1 MAETIRQDGS
11 RKAHCSFSVLISHLG
26 HMSLFSSIIKQII
39 LPSIGLVLLGIV
51 FIAMTQFPSGDSFFA
66 WWFQDTVDSESG
78 EVTLRGIRDEVI
90 IRRDAL
96 GIPVIEA
103 HNREDLAFAIGFVMA
118 HDRLEQMVG
127 FTLTAQGRLAE
138 MAGPVALDIDVYL
151 RTLGLRRVSEQQY
164 ARLSESTKHFL
175 QQFSK
180 GVNSYLDT
188 HRDRLPAGFRMS
200 RYEPEPWTPLNSVDL
215 LTLVNLSLSLNLHEE
230 ISILNI
236 VKKIGWERAAWLVPV
251 YPDTPLPFDEAAK
264 LKSVHLASIDLDLD
278 ELTRVSRKVDQAVLS
293 LGIAASNN
301 WAIAKERTQAGASI
315 LANDIHLML
324 SQPPMWMLMHVK
336 SPGYDVA
343 GIALAGLPAILFG
356 FNGHIAWGASMVMAD
371 TQDVYLEELKQ
382 IDGKMHYR
390 YQDNWLSVDER
401 TETFNVRGERPIKRT
416 IRATRHGPLI
426 TEAIV
431 APQMNP
437 IMSPS
442 LDSVADAK
450 YGLSL
455 RWGAT
460 EQDGSLDVIFEMG
473 KSATFQE
480 ASVHA
485 QDIHFIHL
493 NLVFADKDNIGWQVT
508 GRYPKRKA
516 GKGLFP
522 SPGWTND
529 YDWEGFS
536 PLSLNP
542 RKFNP
547 MEGFITTANN
557 RTVPEG
563 YPLELS
569 NSWFYPERAERI
581 TELIQENDKHT
592 AEASFAMQGDQLD
605 RFFQKLKDVLLN
617 NREKLSHSIERLPL
631 RDREDAQRALTT
643 LIAFDGTMSPDSCE
657 GTIYGTFQH
666 FITQETF
673 LDELGP
679 VNAPAY
685 LALVKMSVLSYSAQ
699 QDHMLQREDSPFWD
713 DIATPVAAETK
724 WDIFARALSRSWQF
738 GTQQLGSDST
748 QWRWGKLHTY
758 RWESQATQLKPY
770 LGKVQQFAIG
780 ILSGFLDRGPY
791 PAGGNHNTLNQ
802 ASYAIGEDFKVW
814 IVPASRM
821 VVDFTRDEPMWVM
834 NSGGQSGNPASSHYA
849 DGIQLWLSSENRP
862 MPFRSQ
868 NIETQYTN
876 MLRLT
881 PTSH

>member
-1 MAETIRQDGS
+1 M
-11 RKAHCSFSVLISHLG
+11 SHPG
-26 HMSLFSSIIKQII
+26 HMGLFSSIVKQII
-39 LPSIGLVLLGIV
+39 LPSISLVLIGILLN
-51 FIAMTQFPSGDSFFA
+51 AMTQFPSGDSLLA
-66 WWFQDTVDSESG
+66 WWFQYTVDSERG

-103 HNREDLAFAIGFVMA
+103 KNREDLAFAIGFVMA

-164 ARLSESTKHFL
+164 AQLSEETKHFL
-175 QQFSK
+175 QQFSN

-188 HRDRLPAGFRMS
+188 HRDRLPAGLRMA
-200 RYEPEPWTPLNSVDL
+200 RYDPEPWTPLNSVDL

-390 YQDNWLSVDER
+390 YQDHWLSVDER

-508 GRYPKRKA
+508 GRYPKRRA

-542 RKFNP
+542 KKLNP
-547 MEGFITTANN
+547 VEGFIATANN
-557 RTVPEG
+557 RTVSET
-563 YPLELS
+563 YPLELT
-569 NSWFYPERAERI
+569 NSWFYPERVERI

-592 AEASFAMQGDQLD
+592 AETSFAMQGDRLD
-605 RFFQKLKDVLLN
+605 RFFQRLKVVLLKN
-617 NREKLSHSIERLPL
+617 HEKLSYSIDRLPPS
-631 RDREDAQRALTT
+631 DSADAQRALAM

-657 GTIYGTFQH
+657 STIYGMFQH

-685 LALVKMSVLSYSAQ
+685 LGLVKMSVLSYSAQ

-713 DIATPVAAETK
+713 DITTPTTTETK

-738 GTQQLGSDST
+738 GTQRLGSDST

-770 LGKVQQFAIG
+770 LGNLQQFAIG

-821 VVDFTRDEPMWVM
+821 VVDFTRDEPMWIM

-849 DGIQLWLSSENRP
+849 DGIQPWLSSENRS
-862 MPFRSQ
+862 MPFRSH
-868 NIETQYTN
+868 NIEPQYTN
-876 MLRLT
+876 TLRLT

>member
-1 MAETIRQDGS
+1 MDETIRQDCS
-11 RKAHCSFSVLISHLG
+11 RKAHYSFSVLIGRLG
-26 HMSLFSSIIKQII
+26 QMSLFSSIIKQII
-39 LPSIGLVLLGIV
+39 RPSIGVVLLGIV
-51 FIAMTQFPSGDSFFA
+51 FIVMTQFPSGDSFLA

-103 HNREDLAFAIGFVMA
+103 HNREDLAFAMGFVMA

-138 MAGPVALDIDVYL
+138 MAGPVALDLDVYL

-164 ARLSESTKHFL
+164 AQLSESTKHFL
-175 QQFSK
+175 QQFSN

-236 VKKIGWERAAWLVPV
+236 VKKVGWEKAAWLVPV
-251 YPDTPLPFDEAAK
+251 YPDAPLPFDEAAK
-264 LKSVHLASIDLDLD
+264 LKNTHLASIALNLDD
-278 ELTRVSRKVDQAVLS
+278 LTRVSRKVDQAVLS

-301 WAIAKERTQAGASI
+301 WAIAKERTRAGASI

-356 FNGHIAWGASMVMAD
+356 FNGHVAWGASMVMAD
-371 TQDVYLEELKQ
+371 TQDLYLEELKQ
-382 IDGKMHYR
+382 IDGKIHYR
-390 YQDNWLSVDER
+390 YQEKWFLVDEH
-401 TETFNVRGERPIKRT
+401 TEIFNVLGKGPIKRT
-416 IRATRHGPLI
+416 VRATRHGPLI
-426 TEAIV
+426 TEAIE

-437 IMSPS
+437 IMSPR
-442 LDSVADAK
+442 LDSVADPK
-450 YGLSL
+450 YGLAL

-460 EQDGSLDVIFEMG
+460 EPDDSLDVIFDMG
-473 KSATFQE
+473 KSVTFQE

-485 QDIHFIHL
+485 QNIHFIHL

-557 RTVPEG
+557 RTIPEG
-563 YPLELS
+563 YPLELT

-592 AEASFAMQGDQLD
+592 AETSFAMQGDQLD
-605 RFFQKLKDVLLN
+605 RFFQKLKDVLLK

-631 RDREDAQRALTT
+631 RDREDAQRALAM
-643 LIAFDGTMSPDSCE
+643 LIAFDGTMSSDSCE

-713 DIATPVAAETK
+713 DITTPVATETK

-738 GTQQLGSDST
+738 GTQQLGADST

-849 DGIQLWLSSENRP
+849 DGIQPWLSSENRP

-881 PTSH
+881 STSH